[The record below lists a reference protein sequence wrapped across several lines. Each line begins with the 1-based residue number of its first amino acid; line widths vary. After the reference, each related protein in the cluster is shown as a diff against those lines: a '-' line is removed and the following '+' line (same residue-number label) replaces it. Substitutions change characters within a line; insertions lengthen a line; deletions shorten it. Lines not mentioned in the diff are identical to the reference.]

1 MFSALFGPFGSTLGA
16 PNSAGGGGTAPII
29 TTTSLNAATAGA
41 AYSQTLTATGSS
53 PITWSIVSGSISPL
67 TLNASTGAITGTA
80 PGSATTLNATFRAT
94 NAYGTNDKA
103 LSISVIA
110 VGSLAIVTSSIPDLT
125 AYKQVQSFPI
135 EAAGLL
141 PIDFSIVGGI
151 APNRSLKQTAWTG
164 GGLPA
169 GLALDKFTGQLFGST
184 TAVTGA
190 SFTIRVTNSTG
201 SVDKAFSLNVLD
213 ISSGA
218 PVFVTPSLPRGRVY
232 ANYGDPSYGEYHDQR
247 YIYVTGKTPI
257 TYSIV
262 SGSLPPGV
270 TFNSAGLFG
279 GRPST
284 AGSYTFTVRATNS
297 ISSTDKVFTI
307 EIVARA
313 SLLPVITTA
322 KVPDVA
328 VGGQVF
334 WHNTMRVASGAA
346 TPITW
351 SAVANANPN
360 RAIPAGLSINSA
372 SGVISGT
379 ATGPAGEYRFFIQ
392 ASNSSGT
399 DQAEIAIT
407 VNDVPAGAPVN
418 LFKPTISNWYELST

>member
-1 MFSALFGPFGSTLGA
+1 LFSRLSGPAGPTFGA
-16 PNSAGGGGTAPII
+16 PNTPIGGGIAPTI
-29 TTTSLNAATAGA
+29 TTTSLNAATAGT
-41 AYSQTLTATGSS
+41 AYSQTLTATGTA
-53 PITWSIVSGSISPL
+53 PITWSIVSGNISPL
-67 TLNASTGAITGTA
+67 TLNSSTGAITGTA

-125 AYKQVQSFPI
+125 AYKQARSFPI

-141 PIDFSIVGGI
+141 PIDFSIVGGV
-151 APNRSLKQTAWTG
+151 APNRSLKQTTWTG

-169 GLALDKFTGQLFGST
+169 GLTLDKFTGQLAGST
-184 TAVTGA
+184 TVVTGA

-213 ISSGA
+213 IGSGA

-232 ANYGDPSYGEYHDQR
+232 ANYGDPGYGDSLDQR
-247 YIYVTGKTPI
+247 NIYVTGKTPI
-257 TYSIV
+257 TYSVV
-262 SGSLPPGV
+262 SGSLPPGI
-270 TFNSAGLFG
+270 TLSAGGVFG
-279 GRPST
+279 GRPNT
-284 AGSYTFTVRATNS
+284 AGNYTFTVRATNS
-297 ISSTDKVFTI
+297 VSSTDQVFTI

-313 SLLPVITTA
+313 STLPVITTS
-322 KVPDVA
+322 KVPDIA
-328 VGGQVF
+328 VGGQVG

-351 SAVANANPN
+351 SAVANANPL
-360 RAIPAGLSINSA
+360 RAIPAGISINSA
-372 SGVISGT
+372 SGLISGT
-379 ATGPAGEYRFFIQ
+379 ATGPAGEYRFLIQ
-392 ASNSSGT
+392 ASNSAGT
-399 DQAEIAIT
+399 DQAEIAMT
-407 VNDVPAGAPVN
+407 VNNVPSGAPVN